1 MDENWMKTNVK
12 NYANSHYF
20 DHDDDANDYG
30 YVFLHQNY
38 NYLNVLHYFPL
49 N

>member
-20 DHDDDANDYG
+20 DHDVANDYG
-30 YVFLHQNY
+30 YIFLHQNY